1 MSIPP
6 DLRCPREERLL
17 VAIPEPERHTPRPSD
32 IAGRGFS
39 LGRKG
44 YDPEEVHEF
53 LTQVAEHVSRLQGEV
68 EWLRA
73 RSEHLERRTAAA
85 QEAAYARVSRDF
97 MEVVRRA
104 DEAAG
109 RVRLQAE
116 TKAQADIMLARK
128 DAERILSEAGREA
141 ERILAAARLEAHEID
156 WQSKRHDARPG
167 QHPQAEWPDPPDP
180 PGVDIPTAAVDIA
193 AIWDRDD
200 AESRQERE
208 RVSPKPFEE
217 LSSPAIHI
225 PDAWMAG
232 GHVPNRDASHEDLT
246 CNDPEDLDV
255 YLDVP
260 IFDLFENH
268 ED

>member
-1 MSIPP
+1 M
-6 DLRCPREERLL
+6 
-17 VAIPEPERHTPRPSD
+17 AIPEPERHTPRPSD

-156 WQSKRHDARPG
+156 WHSKRQEARPG